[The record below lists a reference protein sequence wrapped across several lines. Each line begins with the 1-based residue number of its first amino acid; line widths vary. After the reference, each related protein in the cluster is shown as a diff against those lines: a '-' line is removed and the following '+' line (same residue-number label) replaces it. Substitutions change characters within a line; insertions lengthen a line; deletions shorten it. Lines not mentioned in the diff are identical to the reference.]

1 MAGGTAVGPLSRR
14 PSLQR
19 SVVEANLAFGV
30 TAQPRRG
37 VEHGL
42 LTGVAD
48 DASVVVSET
57 EHDPREVVMEQVCL
71 VIPVQPGRASD
82 AREFMR
88 ELEASRKDEYA
99 RSEERIAITKEVW
112 FLANVA
118 GGDAMVAYMETND
131 FANALRLFSQSQDEF
146 DVWFKRRMAEA
157 TIPLRWRCPSS
168 SRAIAPSRPSRRPR
182 H

>member
-1 MAGGTAVGPLSRR
+1 MSPWTV
-14 PSLQR
+14 
-19 SVVEANLAFGV
+19 
-30 TAQPRRG
+30 QPRRG
-37 VEHGL
+37 VDHGL

-112 FLANVA
+112 FLAGVA
-118 GGDAMVAYMETND
+118 GGDAMVAYMETRD

-157 TIPLRWRCPSS
+157 TGVDLNHPPEMRLPELLSS
-168 SRAIAPSRPSRRPR
+168 YSAEQAVA
-182 H
+182 